1 MPGLD
6 NAKIARE
13 HAKIIR
19 KELADMALNPR
30 IRVLSVNGVGY
41 IKIEVF
47 FRKILSD
54 MDMDWIF
61 SVLHMLGYHKEIW
74 FVLLP
79 GRKGVWLH
87 IHINLKP
94 L

>member
-19 KELADMALNPR
+19 KELTSMMLHPIIR
-30 IRVLSVNGVGY
+30 ISSEKGWEHIE
-41 IKIEVF
+41 IKVF
-47 FRKILSD
+47 FRKFLPD
-54 MDMDWIF
+54 TEMDWIF
-61 SVLHMLGYHKEIW
+61 TVLHRLGYHKEIW
-74 FVLLP
+74 FTFLP
-79 GRKGVWLH
+79 ARRGVWMH

-94 L
+94 I